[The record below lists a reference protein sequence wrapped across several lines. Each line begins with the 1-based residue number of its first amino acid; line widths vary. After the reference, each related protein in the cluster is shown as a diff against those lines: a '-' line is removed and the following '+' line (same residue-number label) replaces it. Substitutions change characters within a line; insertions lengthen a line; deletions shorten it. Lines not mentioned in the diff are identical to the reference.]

1 MKMWKRGLSP
11 IPHCEI
17 GDSPLFHILLD
28 LAKIWRGM
36 WGEST
41 FAALF
46 NMRGMNNNQ
55 QWINESGTFFPV
67 SGDTRLLES
76 PGDGVFVV
84 VQISTPMM
92 KRIGLKR
99 IGDKFDF
106 DFKLYELG
114 SEPIIGLVKK
124 TWQSDTF
131 IEGNKNLGVIFNGI
145 KGTGKTIS
153 AKLLCNAIGLPVVIV
168 QNNSDGLL
176 PFLQSLNFECVV
188 FIDEA
193 EKTFKKGEDD
203 DILLRL
209 IDGVYNACRRL
220 YVLTTN
226 QLTLNDNLLGRPGR
240 IRYRFEFSNLLP
252 EAIEEYL
259 KDNLRP
265 DLMNQKE
272 KILQQIDLLE
282 ISTIDILKALVDEV
296 NIHGQLPET
305 PCLNIPV
312 AKFAYEILEFHYLE
326 GIEDKT
332 QVLNFIRT
340 KMSDSGYPSINEWV
354 NKWKSKDDDALDLL
368 TKEFEYVSKNTITSM
383 SSSLWRET
391 NTSMG
396 SIVSEPDADGFFIM
410 RSRYDDS
417 DMLCMFLKRKESPS
431 LYRGMLV

>member
-1 MKMWKRGLSP
+1 
-11 IPHCEI
+11 
-17 GDSPLFHILLD
+17 
-28 LAKIWRGM
+28 
-36 WGEST
+36 
-41 FAALF
+41 
-46 NMRGMNNNQ
+46 MNNSQ

-76 PGDGVFVV
+76 PGSGVFVV

-92 KRIGLKR
+92 KRIGLKK
-99 IGDKFDF
+99 IGVKFDF

-114 SEPIIGLVKK
+114 SEPIIRLVKK
-124 TWQSDTF
+124 TWNSETF

-168 QNNSDGLL
+168 QNNGDGLL

-220 YVLTTN
+220 YILTTN

-259 KDNLRP
+259 KDNLKP
-265 DLMNQKE
+265 ELVDQKE

-296 NIHGQLPET
+296 NIHGQLPEK

-312 AKFAYEILEFHYLE
+312 AKFAYEILQFHYLE
-326 GIEDKT
+326 CIESKT
-332 QVLNFIRT
+332 EVMTFIRS
-340 KMSDSGYPSINEWV
+340 KMAESGYSSLNEWI
-354 NKWKSKDDDALDLL
+354 NKWKSNDGKKDAVDLL
-368 TKEFEYVSKNTITSM
+368 SDKFEYVSIHTMTST

-391 NTSMG
+391 TTSMG
-396 SIVSEPDADGFFIM
+396 TITSEPDADGFFLM

-417 DMLCMFLKRKESPS
+417 DSLCYLLKKKESPS
-431 LYRGMLV
+431 LYRGMLA

>member
-1 MKMWKRGLSP
+1 
-11 IPHCEI
+11 
-17 GDSPLFHILLD
+17 
-28 LAKIWRGM
+28 M

-131 IEGNKNLGVIFNGI
+131 IEGSKNLGVIFNSI

-265 DLMNQKE
+265 DLMDQKE

-340 KMSDSGYPSINEWV
+340 KMSDSGYPSINEWI
-354 NKWKSKDDDALDLL
+354 NKWKSKDGDNDALDLL

-391 NTSMG
+391 STSMG
-396 SIVSEPDADGFFIM
+396 SIVNEPDADGFFIM

-417 DMLCMFLKRKESPS
+417 DMLCLLLKRKESPS

>member
-1 MKMWKRGLSP
+1 MGTDP
-11 IPHCEI
+11 NCTI
-17 GDSPLFHILLD
+17 
-28 LAKIWRGM
+28 LAKFAEIWRVV
-36 WGEST
+36 WGRRT
-41 FAALF
+41 FAAMF
-46 NMRGMNNNQ
+46 NDRGMNNSQ

-76 PGDGVFVV
+76 PGSGVFVV

-92 KRIGLKR
+92 KRIGLKK
-99 IGDKFDF
+99 IGERFDF

-114 SEPIIGLVKK
+114 TEPIIRLVKK
-124 TWQSDTF
+124 TWESDTF

-168 QNNSDGLL
+168 QNNGDGLL

-220 YVLTTN
+220 YILTTN

-259 KDNLRP
+259 KDNLKSELV
-265 DLMNQKE
+265 DQKE

-296 NIHGQLPET
+296 NIHGQLPEK

-312 AKFAYEILEFHYLE
+312 AKFAYEILKFHYLE
-326 GIEDKT
+326 NVESNAE
-332 QVLNFIRT
+332 VMNFIRA
-340 KMSDSGYPSINEWV
+340 KMSENGYSSLNEWI
-354 NKWKSKDDDALDLL
+354 NKWESKDGNKDAVDLL
-368 TKEFEYVSKNTITSM
+368 SDKFGYVSIHTMTST
-383 SSSLWRET
+383 SSSLWRDT
-391 NTSMG
+391 TTSMG
-396 SIVSEPDADGFFIM
+396 TITSEPDADGFFLM

-417 DMLCMFLKRKESPS
+417 DSLCYLLKKKESPS